1 MKSFEIKLRSLDIK
15 GKRDI
20 KGKVED
26 PSEEREKG
34 KGAGLHFA
42 GGISGPAELKHFRA
56 ERTIGFLSPN
66 ICIYTYIYMSKQT
79 LPVFQSIPS
88 SSTNPCS
95 PSQVLLPNSRE
106 GPAADDA
113 AIHPMFQCGLP
124 VVFHSTI
131 WHIHGRA
138 QGAVS
143 QHYLQ
148 DRVTMPHWY
157 FTSDIAYELH
167 DSVTSASW

>member
-1 MKSFEIKLRSLDIK
+1 LKSFEIKLRSLDIK

-138 QGAVS
+138 QGGCQPTLPAGPC
-143 QHYLQ
+143 HYASL
-148 DRVTMPHWY
+148 V
-157 FTSDIAYELH
+157 LH
-167 DSVTSASW
+167 FGHRL